1 MRFGKMAAALVVLP
15 VLIGGCGAA
24 SSTSNATSSTSA
36 SASPAVPWLIDATG
50 SPTPSPTRSLSPSPS
65 PSDTFWTSL
74 PSAASCDIDWPA
86 NHGQVL
92 IPMIV
97 TPLKAS
103 LKVQWPSWYGPDY
116 RVAAVNQVLVSGTQP
131 PPTWV
136 TVKAG
141 SGCTVTA
148 VLTGLISGNPYIVW
162 LDAPDTPKNWD
173 GSRSL
178 YSGKTPVVKP
188 L

>member
-1 MRFGKMAAALVVLP
+1 MRLGKWAAVLAALPL
-15 VLIGGCGAA
+15 LLGGCGAG
-24 SSTSNATSSTSA
+24 SSTSGATSSASA
-36 SASPAVPWLIDATG
+36 SASPAVPWLINATG
-50 SPTPSPTRSLSPSPS
+50 SPTPSPSPSISLSPSPS
-65 PSDTFWTSL
+65 DWLWTPL
-74 PSAASCDIDWPA
+74 PTAPSCDIDWPA
-86 NHGQVL
+86 NRGQVL

-103 LKVQWPSWYGPDY
+103 LKVQWPSWYGPNY
-116 RVAAVNQVLVSGTQP
+116 RVAAVNQVLVTGTQP

-136 TVKAG
+136 NVTAG

-148 VLTGLISGNPYIVW
+148 TLTGLISGNPYIVW
-162 LDAPDTPKNWD
+162 LDAPNTPVHLD

-178 YSGKTPVVKP
+178 YSGKTAVVKP